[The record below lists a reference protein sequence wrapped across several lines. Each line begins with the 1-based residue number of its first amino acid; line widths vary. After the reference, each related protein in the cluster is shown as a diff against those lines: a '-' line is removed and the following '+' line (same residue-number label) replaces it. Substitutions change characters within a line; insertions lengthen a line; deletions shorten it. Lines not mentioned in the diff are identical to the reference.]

1 MPSEVDDLFSFEWQ
15 HMLPGDRRALA
26 LIAYCSEVEQRE
38 ARGIFVPWSELTTVD
53 RMALVRA
60 MRRVG
65 ELATQCADI
74 LQRAHDAIERAPIE
88 ASRYG

>member
-1 MPSEVDDLFSFEWQ
+1 MAEVDELLAHEWQ

-38 ARGIFVPWSELTTVD
+38 ARGVFVPWSELTTVD
-53 RMALVRA
+53 RMALIRA

-65 ELATQCADI
+65 ELATHCADI
-74 LQRAHDAIERAPIE
+74 LQRAHEAIERAPIE
-88 ASRYG
+88 RARYG